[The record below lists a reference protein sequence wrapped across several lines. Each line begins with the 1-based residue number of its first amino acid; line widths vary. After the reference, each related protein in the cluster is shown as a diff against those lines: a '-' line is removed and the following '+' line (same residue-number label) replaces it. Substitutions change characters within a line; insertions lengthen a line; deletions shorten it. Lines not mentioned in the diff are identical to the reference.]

1 MKEASEAVNLD
12 AMSVREIGEY
22 LHSATPNR
30 IAARYAK
37 NKLAAMQH
45 RLAGRIAA
53 ACEYEATCEELY
65 KRLPKKE
72 RW

>member
-1 MKEASEAVNLD
+1 MKEAREAVNLD
-12 AMSVREIGEY
+12 AMSVRELAEY
-22 LHSATPNR
+22 LHGATPNR
-30 IAARYAK
+30 IATRYAN
-37 NKLAAMQH
+37 NKMIAMQH

-53 ACEYEATCEELY
+53 ADLYEVTCEELY